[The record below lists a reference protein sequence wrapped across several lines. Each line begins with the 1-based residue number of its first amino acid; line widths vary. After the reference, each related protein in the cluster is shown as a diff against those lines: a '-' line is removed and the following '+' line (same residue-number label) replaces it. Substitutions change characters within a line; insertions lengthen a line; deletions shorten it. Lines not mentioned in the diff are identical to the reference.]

1 MIVCKYYKVN
11 NVIHTMNNKPISL
24 TPEEMKEIAEIEDI
38 REMWGA
44 NSIADMERILDQ
56 EAYAV
61 KFNYHSGSPGYVG
74 DYFILQGDALGEAI
88 ELFRGKDK
96 KLMIIDERTV

>member
-1 MIVCKYYKVN
+1 
-11 NVIHTMNNKPISL
+11 MNNKPNAL
-24 TPEEMKEIAEIEDI
+24 ARKEMKEIADMKSI

-44 NSIADMERILDQ
+44 ETAAEMEEMLDK
-56 EAYAV
+56 EVYAV

-88 ELFRGKDK
+88 ELVRDKDGQ
-96 KLMIIDERTV
+96 IIIVDDSTL